1 LSNILQMP
9 TKKLLLNSDLI
20 KLTIQRLCHQLIE
33 NHKDFSN
40 SALLGLQPRGVFFAD
55 KIKMALKEIAN
66 VEVPLG
72 YLDVT
77 FHRDDFRRGDEPLS
91 ANKTEVDFIIEDK
104 KIILVD
110 DVLYTGRT
118 IRAAMDAMMAFG
130 RPVTVELLTMIDRKY
145 TRELPIEAKYI
156 GKQVDS
162 LQSQKVKVEW
172 IEQGFKTDSI
182 FLLTTR

>member
-1 LSNILQMP
+1 MAK
-9 TKKLLLNSDLI
+9 KKLLLSSDLI

-33 NHKDFSN
+33 NHKDFSD
-40 SALLGLQPRGVFFAD
+40 SVILGLQPRGVFFAE
-55 KIKMALKEIAN
+55 KIKTALKEITGLDI
-66 VEVPLG
+66 PLG

-77 FHRDDFRRGDEPLS
+77 FHRDDFRRGEEPLT
-91 ANKTEVDFIIEDK
+91 ANRTEVDFIIEGK
-104 KIILVD
+104 KVILID

-130 RPVTVELLTMIDRKY
+130 RPNSVELLCLVDRKY

-162 LQSQKVKVEW
+162 SLSQKVKVEW
-172 IEQGFKTDSI
+172 IEQGSKEDNI
-182 FLLTTR
+182 WLITTK

>member
-1 LSNILQMP
+1 MAN
-9 TKKLLLNSDLI
+9 KKILLNSDLI
-20 KLTIQRLCHQLIE
+20 KLTIQRLCHQLVE

-40 SALLGLQPRGVFFAD
+40 SVILGLQPRGVFFAE
-55 KIKMALKEIAN
+55 KVKATLKAITN
-66 VEVPLG
+66 IDVPLG

-104 KIILVD
+104 KVILID

-130 RPVTVELLTMIDRKY
+130 RPQSVELLSMIDRKY

-156 GKQVDS
+156 GRQIDS

-172 IEQGFKTDSI
+172 KEQGFKEDNI
-182 FLLTTR
+182 FLLTTK

>member
-1 LSNILQMP
+1 MA

-33 NHKDFSN
+33 NHQKFEN
-40 SALLGLQPRGVFFAD
+40 SVILGLQPRGVFFAE
-55 KIKMALKEIAN
+55 KIRKNLKEIAGL
-66 VEVPLG
+66 EVSTG

-91 ANKTEVDFIIEDK
+91 ANRTEIDFIIEDK
-104 KIILVD
+104 NVILVD

-130 RPVTVELLTMIDRKY
+130 RPKSVELLAMIDRKY

-172 IEQGFKTDSI
+172 VDQGYKENNI
-182 FLLTTR
+182 FLLTSK

>member
-1 LSNILQMP
+1 MAN
-9 TKKLLLNSDLI
+9 KKLLLSSDLI

-33 NHKDFSN
+33 NHQNFSD
-40 SALLGLQPRGVFFAD
+40 SVILGLQPRGVFFSN
-55 KIKMALKEIAN
+55 KIKSTLKEITDID
-66 VEVPLG
+66 VPLG

-77 FHRDDFRRGDEPLS
+77 FHRDDFRRTDEPLS
-91 ANKTEVDFIIEDK
+91 ANKTEVNFIIEGK
-104 KIILVD
+104 KVILVD

-130 RPVTVELLTMIDRKY
+130 RPKAVELLTMIDRKY

-172 IEQGFKTDSI
+172 KEQGFKEDNI
-182 FLLTTR
+182 FLLTSN

>member
-1 LSNILQMP
+1 MAN
-9 TKKLLLNSDLI
+9 KKLLLNSELI

-40 SALLGLQPRGVFFAD
+40 SVILGLQPRGVFFAE
-55 KIKMALKEIAN
+55 KIKSTLAEITK
-66 VEVPLG
+66 VDVPLG

-77 FHRDDFRRGDEPLS
+77 FHRDDFRRGEEPLA

-104 KIILVD
+104 KVILID

-130 RPVTVELLTMIDRKY
+130 RPQSVELLAMVDRKY

-172 IEQGFKTDSI
+172 VEQGFKEDNI
-182 FLLTTR
+182 FLLTTK

>member
-1 LSNILQMP
+1 MAN
-9 TKKLLLNSDLI
+9 KKLLLNSDLI

-40 SALLGLQPRGVFFAD
+40 SVILGLQPRGVFFAE
-55 KIKMALKEIAN
+55 KIKKSLFEITK
-66 VEVPLG
+66 VDVPTG
-72 YLDVT
+72 ILDVT
-77 FHRDDFRRGDEPLS
+77 FHRDDFRRGEEPLS

-104 KIILVD
+104 NVILID

-130 RPVTVELLTMIDRKY
+130 RPNSVELLTMIDRKY

-172 IEQGFKTDSI
+172 VEQGYKEDNI
-182 FLLTTR
+182 FLLTTK